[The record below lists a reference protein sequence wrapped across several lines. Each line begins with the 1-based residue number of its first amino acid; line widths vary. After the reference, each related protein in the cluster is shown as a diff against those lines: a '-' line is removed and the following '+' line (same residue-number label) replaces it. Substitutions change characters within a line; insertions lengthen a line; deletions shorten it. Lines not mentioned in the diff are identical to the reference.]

1 MKKALLITAIITII
15 SYSASAQAAVKIAS
29 PISNLLR
36 NKKLLLIL

>member
-29 PISNLLR
+29 PISNLYSEVQ
-36 NKKLLLIL
+36 KFVWG